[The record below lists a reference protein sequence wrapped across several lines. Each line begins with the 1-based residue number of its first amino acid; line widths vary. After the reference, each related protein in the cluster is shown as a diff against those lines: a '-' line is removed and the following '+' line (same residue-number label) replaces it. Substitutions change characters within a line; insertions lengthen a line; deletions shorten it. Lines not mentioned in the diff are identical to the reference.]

1 MHTKELKTKFLQ
13 NVIIEFNNDQIPT
26 ENEFKNLD
34 TVISVKMISK
44 NTYELKIG
52 KEVKELLKFIINYD
66 IKRFTCEDADLE
78 EIFLQ
83 YYK

>member
-1 MHTKELKTKFLQ
+1 
-13 NVIIEFNNDQIPT
+13 
-26 ENEFKNLD
+26 
-34 TVISVKMISK
+34 MIRK

-52 KEVKELLKFIINYD
+52 KKVKELLKFIIGYD